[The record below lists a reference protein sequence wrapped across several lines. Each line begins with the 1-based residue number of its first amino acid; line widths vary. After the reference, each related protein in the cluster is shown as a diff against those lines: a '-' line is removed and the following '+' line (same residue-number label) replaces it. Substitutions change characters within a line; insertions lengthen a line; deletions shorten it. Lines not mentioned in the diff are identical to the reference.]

1 MKNIKG
7 NSMTPCP
14 KEIKTP
20 AILSLNDFA
29 IVTANRG
36 PGAITPDND
45 MKITESKKK

>member
-1 MKNIKG
+1 MRNING
-7 NSMTPCP
+7 NSIIPCP

-20 AILSLNDFA
+20 AILSLDPFA

-45 MKITESKKK
+45 MKITESKNK